1 MNNVLITNLNRANI
15 QRIKNTL
22 NAKFHIIDLRLYVY
36 YLDIIVI
43 RDRANRTIR
52 LE

>member
-15 QRIKNTL
+15 QRIKNIL
-22 NAKFHIIDLRLYVY
+22 NAKFHITDLELCVY
-36 YLDIIVI
+36 YLDIIVT
-43 RDRANRTIR
+43 RNRANRIIR